1 MKRLALLL
9 LACCASA
16 ASAQAPP
23 EIHFVPIHPT
33 VSDRVTILVEGTGC
47 TRYQGRREIRDNR
60 ITLEAELI
68 ESLPCGP
75 GQWAFEYQPLR
86 LAEGRYVV
94 EVKIDGQTAAE
105 RELVIGPVTVD
116 DQALFLDAG
125 NLGTQFTALLEW
137 TFPGVEV
144 PLRAYAVDVSHQ
156 AGYFWFFSPDN
167 PEVAVKL
174 LDGTAVNGHGWFF
187 ISSLTTVPFTL
198 TLTGCLPNVSPP
210 LCNTRTYDHPGGL
223 GELIVD
229 FTVD

>member
-23 EIHFVPIHPT
+23 EIHFVPVHPT

-47 TRYQGRREIRDNR
+47 TRHQGRRNILGNR
-60 ITLEAELI
+60 IILEAVIFGGE
-68 ESLPCGP
+68 PCGP
-75 GQWAFEYQPLR
+75 GQWAFEFQPLR

-94 EVKIDGQTAAE
+94 EVEIDGQIAAE
-105 RELVIGPVTVD
+105 RELVIGPVTAD
-116 DQALFLDAG
+116 EQALYLHTSS
-125 NLGTQFTALLEW
+125 LITEFTAVLEW
-137 TFPGVEV
+137 TFPGVET

-174 LDGTAVNGHGWFF
+174 LDGTAVNGHGWLF

-210 LCNTRTYDHPGGL
+210 LCNTRTYHHPGGPA
-223 GELIVD
+223 ELILD
-229 FTVD
+229 FTVG